1 MLRRLKQKTKVNLDP
16 AQEEKTR
23 VCGSKLSNGLLC
35 RVVSHTYHYHKS
47 IAVLSQLSVK
57 AVKMLEDKQANDIQ
71 RMCEV
76 DEDQEQ
82 MFKLMATLKPFG
94 IRDRQARFDIEFPSR
109 N

>member
-1 MLRRLKQKTKVNLDP
+1 
-16 AQEEKTR
+16 
-23 VCGSKLSNGLLC
+23 
-35 RVVSHTYHYHKS
+35 
-47 IAVLSQLSVK
+47 
-57 AVKMLEDKQANDIQ
+57 MLEDKQANHIQ

-82 MFKLMATLKPFG
+82 MFKLMATLRPFG

>member
-1 MLRRLKQKTKVNLDP
+1 MDLDP
-16 AQEEKTR
+16 AQEAKTR
-23 VCGSKLSNGLLC
+23 ACGSQLSNELLC
-35 RVVSHTYHYHKS
+35 RVMSHAYHYHKS

-57 AVKMLEDKQANDIQ
+57 AVKMLEDKQANYLQ

-82 MFKLMATLKPFG
+82 MFKLMATLRPFG